1 MTAKFSAMES
11 WIQSVAYARSGSKNT
26 EINYRRSLTYFCE
39 FIEKTPEQILL
50 EYEASDDRAFRRKYA
65 RFLRAFI
72 AAMTAKGYTKGT
84 VRLLA
89 ASVQS
94 FFKYSDLPLA
104 FIPKATLN
112 VVYHNRDITAEEIGE
127 ILSVS
132 TPRERAFYT
141 IMTQSGLRPHVL
153 CTLRKKHLEPLDKV
167 PCKIEIPKEL
177 AKGEY
182 MEHFS
187 FIGEEALTYLRNYLK
202 TRPNLTEDSYLFS
215 TYGHEAQLARNTI
228 SNSFH
233 RTVVQ
238 LKKKGIIDFESKKG
252 KPSGVRLYNLRK
264 YFRKMAGHAG
274 ADFVNFWMGHTSA
287 LGVDLR
293 YFSKDPEH
301 HRKQYIEKA
310 MPHLR
315 LGTETPTDFEKLL
328 AERDGE
334 IAALKKAVQKQDEK
348 LEYQWKALTQANKDL
363 QRDIKFLRESFGLPT
378 GQEAESDD
386 KEKEGET

>member
-1 MTAKFSAMES
+1 MKKFSATES
-11 WIQSVAYARSGSKNT
+11 WLQSVAYARSGSKHT
-26 EINYRRSLTYFCE
+26 DRNYRRSLTYFCE

-50 EYEASDDRAFRRKYA
+50 EYEDTDDKAFRRKYA
-65 RFLRAFI
+65 RYLRAFI
-72 AAMTAKGYTKGT
+72 ASMAAKGYTKGT
-84 VRLLA
+84 IRVLA
-89 ASVQS
+89 AAVQS
-94 FFKYSDLPLA
+94 FFKYTDLPLA
-104 FIPKATLN
+104 YVPKAKLT
-112 VVYHNRDITAEEIGE
+112 VTYHNRDITSEEINE

-141 IMTQSGLRPHVL
+141 IMTQSGLRPHVICAL
-153 CTLRKKHLEPLDKV
+153 KRKHLESLDKA
-167 PCKIEIPKEL
+167 PCKIDVPEEL

-182 MEHFS
+182 MAHFS

-215 TYGHEAQLARNTI
+215 TYGHEAQLARNTV

-238 LKKKGIIDFESKKG
+238 LSKKNIIKG
-252 KPSGVRLYNLRK
+252 YKPIKDKPSEIRLYNLRK

-274 ADFVNFWMGHTSA
+274 ADFTNFWMGHTSS

-301 HRKQYIEKA
+301 HRKQYAEKA

-315 LGTETPTDFEKLL
+315 LGTKTPTDFEKLL
-328 AERDGE
+328 AERNDE
-334 IAALKKAVQKQDEK
+334 IEQLKLKVEL
-348 LEYQWKALTQANKDL
+348 LEATTLRGGDIVEL
-363 QRDIKFLRESFGLPT
+363 QESEIP
-378 GQEAESDD
+378 GQYMLKVRL
-386 KEKEGET
+386 KEKD